1 MSEKTLSKEQETELD
16 ALVKLLLEQPVR
28 VQVEILEGVQK
39 AIINIIDIKLKDAVI
54 NVKALEEEKGIF
66 LKFYRQ
72 DPAS

>member
-1 MSEKTLSKEQETELD
+1 MSEKTLSKEQKTELD
-16 ALVKLLLEQPVR
+16 ALVKLLLEQPVQ

-39 AIINIIDIKLKDAVI
+39 AIINMIDIKLKDAVI

>member
-1 MSEKTLSKEQETELD
+1 MSEKTLSKEQKTELD
-16 ALVKLLLEQPVR
+16 ALDKLLLEQPVQ

-39 AIINIIDIKLKDAVI
+39 AIINMIDIKLKDAVI